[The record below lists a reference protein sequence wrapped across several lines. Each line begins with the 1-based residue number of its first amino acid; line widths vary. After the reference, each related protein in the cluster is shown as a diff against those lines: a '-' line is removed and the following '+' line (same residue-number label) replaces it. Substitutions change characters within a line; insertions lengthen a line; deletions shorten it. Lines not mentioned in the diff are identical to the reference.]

1 MRFSDKSVNIFF
13 CNTFRKEAEYY
24 IIMRKPDSRKQR
36 IQDKRKHNRLFD
48 VQKIRYRI
56 LKPGEGDAFVQNLSE
71 SGCCLLLNE
80 ELPIGSILEL
90 DFEELGDRK
99 KNKVKI
105 LGKVIWQNEY
115 LAGIKFLRKK

>member
-1 MRFSDKSVNIFF
+1 MKK
-13 CNTFRKEAEYY
+13 T
-24 IIMRKPDSRKQR
+24 DSRNKS

-56 LKPGEGDAFVQNLSE
+56 LKPGEGEAFVQNLSE

-99 KNKVKI
+99 KKVKI

-115 LAGIKFLRKK
+115 LAGIKFIGK